1 MWSSLELQGGFDH
14 SEQKLLQYS
23 GRNRNTYYFCQMT
36 AGFFMYKL
44 VEAHLGAL
52 SKGHE
57 VTAQADV
64 HFGCICRCAI
74 CWVSFVFF
82 YFYSSCSIG
91 IGNSSWRNVK
101 AIGPNPFLLLLLLFS
116 LELLQGWIQHMM
128 NNLFSKVG
136 IRGEGFRGDHASLRL
151 LLKQLKLPQEG
162 QYIVSS
168 GYWT

>member
-23 GRNRNTYYFCQMT
+23 GRSRNTYYFCQMT

-64 HFGCICRCAI
+64 RFGCICRCAI
-74 CWVSFVFF
+74 CWVSFFF
-82 YFYSSCSIG
+82 FIFTPP
-91 IGNSSWRNVK
+91 VV
-101 AIGPNPFLLLLLLFS
+101 
-116 LELLQGWIQHMM
+116 LELEIQ
-128 NNLFSKVG
+128 VG
-136 IRGEGFRGDHASLRL
+136 EM
-151 LLKQLKLPQEG
+151 
-162 QYIVSS
+162 
-168 GYWT
+168 